1 MVDSIDQVIFSLDR
15 EGRFT
20 YVSPAVERI
29 SRWKISDI
37 VGHPLTQFVYP
48 EDLPLVRDN
57 IAGRYRGEREPHEFR
72 VVNPDGSTLH
82 VRTYSYP
89 LTDDDEPAGLSGI
102 LTDITGQK
110 QLQEQLQQSQKMEA
124 IGRLAGGIAHDFS
137 NLLTAIT
144 GFSEMLLLDARVDTE
159 SRSWVAEIRKSI
171 DRGSSLV
178 RQLLAFSRKRT
189 PRLRSVDLNDLIRGI
204 ERMLG
209 RLIGEHLALITT
221 LADGLPPLNADPG
234 QLELAIVNLAVNAR
248 DAMPGGGTLSIET
261 TTVPGRED
269 RWIRLV
275 IGDTG
280 VGMDEHVRS
289 HLFEPFFTT
298 KEQGRG
304 TGLGLS
310 TVYGIVK
317 ECGGTIA
324 VESAPG
330 CGTRVVIELPVA
342 DAPPERDAASLEGG
356 ALVGGTER
364 LLVVEDDP
372 LVRMTI
378 QACLAPLGYRLVVA
392 TDGAEALGTD
402 TDAIDLLVTDVV
414 MPGLSGGSLAG
425 RLREARTDLPVLFI
439 SGYEPG
445 LLFPDGL
452 PHGRS
457 AFLQKPFT
465 TEDLARAVRSLL
477 K

>member
-1 MVDSIDQVIFSLDR
+1 
-15 EGRFT
+15 
-20 YVSPAVERI
+20 
-29 SRWKISDI
+29 
-37 VGHPLTQFVYP
+37 
-48 EDLPLVRDN
+48 
-57 IAGRYRGEREPHEFR
+57 
-72 VVNPDGSTLH
+72 
-82 VRTYSYP
+82 
-89 LTDDDEPAGLSGI
+89 
-102 LTDITGQK
+102 
-110 QLQEQLQQSQKMEA
+110 
-124 IGRLAGGIAHDFS
+124 
-137 NLLTAIT
+137 
-144 GFSEMLLLDARVDTE
+144 MLLLDARVDTE
-159 SRSWVAEIRKSI
+159 SRGWVAEIRRSI

-189 PRLRSVDLNDLIRGI
+189 PQPRSIDLNDLIRGI

-209 RLIGEHLALITT
+209 RLVGEHLVLRTT
-221 LADGLPPLNADPG
+221 LAEGLPALCADPG
-234 QLELAIVNLAVNAR
+234 QLELAIVNLATNAR

-261 TTVPGRED
+261 SRVPGRENL
-269 RWIRLV
+269 WIRLV

-310 TVYGIVK
+310 TVYGIVQQ
-317 ECGGTIA
+317 CGGTIA
-324 VESAPG
+324 VQSAPG
-330 CGTRVVIELPVA
+330 CGTRVVIDLPA
-342 DAPPERDAASLEGG
+342 SDTPPERAAAVSAAAGP
-356 ALVGGTER
+356 VGGTER

-378 QACLAPLGYRLVVA
+378 HACLAPLGYRLAVA
-392 TDGAEALGTD
+392 TDGAEALGMD
-402 TDAIDLLVTDVV
+402 MDGIDLLVTDVV
-414 MPGLSGGSLAG
+414 MPGLSGGSLAA
-425 RLREARTDLPVLFI
+425 RLREARPDLPVLFV

-457 AFLQKPFT
+457 GFLQKPFT

-477 K
+477 